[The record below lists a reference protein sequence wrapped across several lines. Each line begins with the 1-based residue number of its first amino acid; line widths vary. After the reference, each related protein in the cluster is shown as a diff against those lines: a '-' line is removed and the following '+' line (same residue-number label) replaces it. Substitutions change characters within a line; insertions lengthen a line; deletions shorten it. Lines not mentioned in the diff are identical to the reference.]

1 MIYTSTV
8 EPFLIVFIS
17 FSLGLFIGL
26 MISIFK
32 TSIEQNELEKNI
44 IEFDKKINK
53 FEDERKSHRPR
64 RIPKH

>member
-1 MIYTSTV
+1 MVYTSTV

-17 FSLGLFIGL
+17 FSLGLFIGI
-26 MISIFK
+26 MIYIFK

-53 FEDERKSHRPR
+53 FEKQKKYYD
-64 RIPKH
+64 

>member
-53 FEDERKSHRPR
+53 FEDERESNRPR
-64 RIPKH
+64 RVSKY

>member
-8 EPFLIVFIS
+8 EPFLIILVS

-32 TSIEQNELEKNI
+32 TSIDQNELEKNI

-53 FEDERKSHRPR
+53 FEKQKKYYD
-64 RIPKH
+64 